1 MDAESITTWCCCS
14 QGTSRMNVEF
24 NGQTFTPDDT
34 AVATIKIDNSKC
46 KLRCTKVTLEF
57 WMSML
62 MESSNGEVFTMEKVL
77 QDETTEGPMPGDGSW
92 EKTMDIELAK
102 IMFEVVTEKVNLSS
116 KSVTL
121 SLEDQYM
128 VQRLQPKVVNSR
140 FFKIKYNLVV
150 KTEFEG
156 KIMCSETPEIMCPL
170 NIVGKMNPDCYGF
183 ECARD

>member
-1 MDAESITTWCCCS
+1 MPFLKVKYFLCATLDRLEGQKPLRYKSSLMVHEKPDPQPLKDLKQMDAESITTWCCCS

-128 VQRLQPKVVNSR
+128 VQRL
-140 FFKIKYNLVV
+140 
-150 KTEFEG
+150 
-156 KIMCSETPEIMCPL
+156 
-170 NIVGKMNPDCYGF
+170 
-183 ECARD
+183 